1 MERVMMLS
9 LHRELTGG
17 TDMKLARII
26 SITFAL
32 TAFLCLAAY
41 GQTPGQTQVQAQG
54 QPPGPT
60 FDVASI
66 KPAPAPAGGRMMM
79 GMQGGPG
86 TKDPGLYRC
95 NNCNL
100 SMLVTEA
107 YHIKYYQLSVPGSLE
122 TERFDISAKVPD
134 GATKE
139 QFRLML
145 QNLLAERF
153 KLTIHR
159 DQKEMQVYEM
169 VVAKGGLK
177 VKESVPEPNKD
188 GAADPPPMTLGRAP
202 LDKNGYP
209 IIPKGCKGCMIV
221 ENDKAR
227 LVAEESTMKEFA
239 DRVGAQLG
247 KPVHDLTGLTG
258 KYDFDLTWGRDD
270 TAARGSGTPEA
281 NTPLSTSSTGS
292 APADFQ
298 QMMIAAVQSEI
309 GLKLEQKKGMVEII
323 VVDHAEKV
331 PTEN

>member
-1 MERVMMLS
+1 
-9 LHRELTGG
+9 
-17 TDMKLARII
+17 MKLAGIVLI
-26 SITFAL
+26 
-32 TAFLCLAAY
+32 AFTCTSGYAQTVAA
-41 GQTPGQTQVQAQG
+41 PS
-54 QPPGPT
+54 
-60 FDVASI
+60 FNVASI
-66 KPAPAPAGGRMMM
+66 KPSAPPPPGGRGMMM
-79 GMQGGPG
+79 GMRGGPG
-86 TKDPGLYRC
+86 EKDPELYTC
-95 NNCNL
+95 TNCVL
-100 SMLVTEA
+100 PLLITRA
-107 YHIKYYQLSVPGSLE
+107 YDIKYYQLSAPGWMDSVRFNVSARVP
-122 TERFDISAKVPD
+122 A

-139 QFRLML
+139 QFRVML

-169 VVAKGGLK
+169 TVAKGGLK
-177 VKESVPEPNKD
+177 VKESAPPKD
-188 GAADPPPMTLGRAP
+188 GAVADPAPMTLGRAP

-209 IIPKGCKGCMIV
+209 MIPKGCKGCMIV

-227 LVAEESTMKEFA
+227 LLAEESTMKEFA

-247 KPVHDLTGLTG
+247 KPVHDLTGLAG

-270 TAARGSGTPEA
+270 TAARGSGTSEA
-281 NTPLSTSSTGS
+281 NTPLSASSTGS
-292 APADFQ
+292 GPADFQ